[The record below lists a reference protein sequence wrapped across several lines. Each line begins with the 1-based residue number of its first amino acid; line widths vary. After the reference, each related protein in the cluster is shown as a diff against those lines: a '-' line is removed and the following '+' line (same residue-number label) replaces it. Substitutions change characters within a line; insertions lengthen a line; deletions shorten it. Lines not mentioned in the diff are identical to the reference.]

1 MKTTKKI
8 TENILR
14 GILISVIVGSLTVSI
29 FKLAIMLT
37 RWRLKKNITSLI
49 KNMKKYWYAITTY
62 TCPFCGESKAYKS
75 RVYEKKE
82 AVREDLDDSTH
93 YYSCTAWNLLLIN

>member
-14 GILISVIVGSLTVSI
+14 GILISVIVGSLTVSL

-37 RWRLKKNITSLI
+37 R
-49 KNMKKYWYAITTY
+49 
-62 TCPFCGESKAYKS
+62 
-75 RVYEKKE
+75 
-82 AVREDLDDSTH
+82 
-93 YYSCTAWNLLLIN
+93 